1 LEIGEERTEKGRNNE
16 REKRS
21 ASYATKGESI
31 FCQKEKGESI
41 WIRCGDDL
49 LDQIGLFNLTV
60 KLSVTPVRDL
70 IEPSP

>member
-21 ASYATKGESI
+21 ARYAKYILS
-31 FCQKEKGESI
+31 KKKGESI